1 MWLLHEPADSSA
13 DVVAVAASDISSD
26 VGSNTCTVDG
36 DVQLGADL
44 LHVGLR

>member
-13 DVVAVAASDISSD
+13 DVVAVAAAFSASD
-26 VGSNTCTVDG
+26 VGSNTGTVDG